1 MTKPQIWI
9 ATFLALFILLFLLA
23 RLTKEEE
30 TDQTTTSVKSPVPQT
45 GMSSEELPVKELM
58 TKLGCITCHGIDLQ
72 GTRMGPPLHN
82 IAEFWSRDKLINY
95 LRNPTSFSDTERFK
109 KFEDQFPGMI
119 MPAFGNIEVKELGKI
134 ADYLLQLK

>member
-9 ATFLALFILLFLLA
+9 ATFLALFILLFLLS
-23 RLTKEEE
+23 RLTKDAE
-30 TDQTTTSVKSPVPQT
+30 TDPTVPSVDSPVPQT
-45 GMSSEELPVKELM
+45 GMSSENLSAKELM
-58 TKLGCITCHGIDLQ
+58 NKLGCITCHGNEMQ
-72 GTRMGPPLHN
+72 GTKMGPSLHN
-82 IAEFWSRDKLINY
+82 VAEYWSRDKLINY

-134 ADYLLQLK
+134 ADYLLGLK